1 LEKLVH
7 QIKNFISFFIVH
19 SSVFFLLFFFL
30 FLTLTERLADR
41 ENRENQKFIKEP

>member
-19 SSVFFLLFFFL
+19 SSVFFL